1 VLSAD
6 DDPIARVA
14 RLDADQRRARRATAS
29 AATRRR
35 RVAALMLLVL
45 SARGA
50 VAERRLRRDAAALG
64 PHEQA
69 LCGVITEMVVA
80 VGRTCG

>member
-1 VLSAD
+1 
-6 DDPIARVA
+6 
-14 RLDADQRRARRATAS
+14 
-29 AATRRR
+29 
-35 RVAALMLLVL
+35 
-45 SARGA
+45 